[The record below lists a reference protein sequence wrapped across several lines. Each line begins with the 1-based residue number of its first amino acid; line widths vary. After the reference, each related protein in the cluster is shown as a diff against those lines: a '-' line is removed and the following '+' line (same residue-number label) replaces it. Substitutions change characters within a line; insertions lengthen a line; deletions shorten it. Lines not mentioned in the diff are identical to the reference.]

1 MKNDVYIRSFAR
13 AAELLGG
20 VDKLAAHL
28 NVSQSHVRWWI
39 KGLDK
44 PPMDLFLR
52 VVDLVMDQKFGRQD
66 ESRAIPEPSADPLAD
81 G

>member
-28 NVSQSHVRWWI
+28 NVSKSHLRWWI
-39 KGLDK
+39 KGSGS
-44 PPMDLFLR
+44 PPVDLFLR
-52 VVDLVMDQKFGRQD
+52 VVDLLMDQKLRRQV
-66 ESRAIPEPSADPLAD
+66 ESRATPE
-81 G
+81 